1 MTPYFTEMFG
11 NPHSTSHAY
20 GWEARDAV
28 EVARLQVARMINADP
43 REIVFTSGATE
54 ANNQALRGAGI
65 ELPPGNLFDGP
76 DGSPVALEDLI
87 AGFFSGARHLLARCE
102 WP

>member
-1 MTPYFTEMFG
+1 MTLQHRPIYLDYQATTPVDLRVMEAMTPYFTEMFG

-43 REIVFTSGATE
+43 R
-54 ANNQALRGAGI
+54 
-65 ELPPGNLFDGP
+65 
-76 DGSPVALEDLI
+76 
-87 AGFFSGARHLLARCE
+87 
-102 WP
+102 